1 MKKII
6 IDSNKL
12 KKKDLKG
19 DLKKKFKIELLKK
32 FMLIVG
38 LKSLNN
44 QIILFDKLTDPKI
57 VTKLR
62 KEVNNLKKVYQSDK
76 LTSLHKNAK
85 TKQKFPGINIFRQIL
100 KENGFKMVPRV
111 QSMGYNGS
119 QKIVKRS
126 YLIQK
131 IG

>member
-38 LKSLNN
+38 LKTLNN
-44 QIILFDKLTDPKI
+44 QIILFDKLIEPKVI
-57 VTKLR
+57 TKLR

-76 LTSLHKNAK
+76 LTALHKNAK

-100 KENGFKMVPRV
+100 KENGFKMIPRV

-119 QKIVKRS
+119 KKIVKRS

-131 IG
+131 IK